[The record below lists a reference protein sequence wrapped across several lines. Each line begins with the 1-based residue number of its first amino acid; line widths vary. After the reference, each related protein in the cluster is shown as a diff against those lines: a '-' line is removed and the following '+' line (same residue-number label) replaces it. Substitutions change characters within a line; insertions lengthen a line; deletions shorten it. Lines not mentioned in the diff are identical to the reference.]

1 MDIKTTEKYKTLK
14 ELMESLIDKGQAKN
28 LTEARKVAQNTVPKE
43 AVYQA
48 AVLRYLKTLPKT
60 YAWKDQAGPYQ
71 QKGLPDVCAI
81 IDGKFYGFEVK
92 RPFFGQPTE
101 IQLQTHKK
109 MREAGATVHVV
120 SYVSE
125 VKEIIG
131 EGAKE

>member
-1 MDIKTTEKYKTLK
+1 MDIKTTEKYTTLK
-14 ELMESLIDKGQAKN
+14 ELMTDLIEQGRAKN
-28 LTEARKVAQNTVPKE
+28 LTEARKVAQNIIPRE
-43 AVYQA
+43 AAYQTA
-48 AVLRYLKTLPKT
+48 ILRYLKSLPNS

-81 IDGKFYGFEVK
+81 IDGRFYGFEVK

-125 VKEIIG
+125 VKKIIG
-131 EGAKE
+131 EGIKS